1 VAPTDYEQEA
11 QHRLTA
17 EGAPRVSRC
26 LEYSGGGRVLP
37 TALYRA
43 MMSLARALYPTGL
56 FHGCRIV
63 ASLHKPQ
70 EAFVPASVTQILVIV
85 VCLVVIAAAVY
96 FRGTFKRKVYNQMQQ
111 SNKPKSKI
119 QKFLG
124 W

>member
-1 VAPTDYEQEA
+1 
-11 QHRLTA
+11 
-17 EGAPRVSRC
+17 
-26 LEYSGGGRVLP
+26 
-37 TALYRA
+37 
-43 MMSLARALYPTGL
+43 M
-56 FHGCRIV
+56 
-63 ASLHKPQ
+63 
-70 EAFVPASVTQILVIV
+70 PASVTQILVIV